1 MTDLEKAE
9 KLREKADVSFAE
21 AKEALDLSGGDIL
34 DALIYLE
41 KQGKCTGPAG
51 GGYYSGAGTPA
62 AEYHNAYG
70 GEHNA
75 ERRGESFGDMMKRL
89 GRFCLDLLNKGN
101 TNYLDAM
108 RNGSLVFS
116 CPVTGLVILLI
127 FFFWVIVP
135 LFVIS
140 LFFKWRYRF
149 RGADL
154 GRESVNRVMD
164 NASNVVEDVKKSF
177 AERAANDEDPRA

>member
-1 MTDLEKAE
+1 
-9 KLREKADVSFAE
+9 
-21 AKEALDLSGGDIL
+21 
-34 DALIYLE
+34 
-41 KQGKCTGPAG
+41 
-51 GGYYSGAGTPA
+51 
-62 AEYHNAYG
+62 
-70 GEHNA
+70 
-75 ERRGESFGDMMKRL
+75 MMKRF
-89 GRFCLDLLNKGN
+89 GRFCLYIIGKGN

-108 RNGSLVFS
+108 RNDSLVFS

-140 LFFKWRYRF
+140 LFFRWRYRF

-177 AERAANDEDPRA
+177 AERAAHDENTENGA